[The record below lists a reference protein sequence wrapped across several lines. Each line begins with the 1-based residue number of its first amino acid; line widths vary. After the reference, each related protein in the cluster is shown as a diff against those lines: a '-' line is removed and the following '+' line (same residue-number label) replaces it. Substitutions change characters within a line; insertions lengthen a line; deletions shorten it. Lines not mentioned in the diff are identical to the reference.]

1 VITRLKGNT
10 YNYGVQR
17 YRSLNPH
24 HYHVLQTGANKQHA
38 FILAQTD
45 QSKIGIGLSSTIRG
59 DFFANED
66 IVCHVSD
73 TLVEQTITFNAQ
85 QNTTYQLEKCVAVT
99 TSTAYPDSWQ
109 DVVNWEQQPLHSQL
123 INSQK
128 AWKTLWDS
136 ADISIAGDLMT

>member
-1 VITRLKGNT
+1 MADMSHYAILYTFKPLNFSGEITVITRLKGNT

-59 DFFANED
+59 ISLQMKILFVMFQIRLLNKP
-66 IVCHVSD
+66 SPS
-73 TLVEQTITFNAQ
+73 TLNKI
-85 QNTTYQLEKCVAVT
+85 
-99 TSTAYPDSWQ
+99 P
-109 DVVNWEQQPLHSQL
+109 P
-123 INSQK
+123 INLK
-128 AWKTLWDS
+128 NVL
-136 ADISIAGDLMT
+136 L

>member
-1 VITRLKGNT
+1 MC
-10 YNYGVQR
+10 
-17 YRSLNPH
+17 
-24 HYHVLQTGANKQHA
+24 LQTGANKQHA

-59 DFFANED
+59 ISFANED

-99 TSTAYPDSWQ
+99 KLYGLPR
-109 DVVNWEQQPLHSQL
+109 
-123 INSQK
+123 
-128 AWKTLWDS
+128 
-136 ADISIAGDLMT
+136 LMARCG

>member
-1 VITRLKGNT
+1 M
-10 YNYGVQR
+10 
-17 YRSLNPH
+17 
-24 HYHVLQTGANKQHA
+24 LQTGANKQHA

-45 QSKIGIGLSSTIRG
+45 QSKNRDRIIVSNQGIS
-59 DFFANED
+59 FANED

-99 TSTAYPDSWQ
+99 TTSTAYPDSWQ

-128 AWKTLWDS
+128 AWQTLWDS
-136 ADISIAGDLMT
+136 ADISISGDLMTQNYYAYIPSIYCHPHHHLAISNIN

>member
-1 VITRLKGNT
+1 MADMSHYTFYIPLKPLNFSGEITVITRLEGNT

-45 QSKIGIGLSSTIRG
+45 QSKIGISYRQQSG

-73 TLVEQTITFNAQ
+73 TLVEQTSP
-85 QNTTYQLEKCVAVT
+85 
-99 TSTAYPDSWQ
+99 STLNKIP
-109 DVVNWEQQPLHSQL
+109 
-123 INSQK
+123 INLK
-128 AWKTLWDS
+128 NVL
-136 ADISIAGDLMT
+136 L